1 VTENALY
8 YTFSTVAQTLA
19 AALAILAAFIVFR
32 LPDIETLFADFHD
45 EAHNYTTKVEADE
58 LLEAAQ
64 RGGRTRVDARLKDS
78 SATSGDPVTAE
89 AFLRRAEQVHNAWN
103 TRQTAL
109 YDLRA
114 VSIYGGTAISGSL
127 MALPFVPYLACHAGW
142 ARSIVAVIL
151 VLSIFTL
158 GLNYRM
164 IRRVIDPRTR
174 PRGQMVGG
182 DNNVEVGKNPG
193 AAVGGAGVNKERL
206 YSTFSVVSQTLAAV
220 LAILIAIVVVRL
232 PVMEADIGRARIVL
246 RLMFPEKYEQANRLF
261 EQHGVDGL
269 HSAGFRVDRDYLN
282 TGIHIE
288 AGYRALT
295 ILRRAFSAVWAAII
309 VTFVTIATCLIAL
322 PAVPYLAGHA
332 RLAWGLVVAVVG
344 LAVISFLT
352 YIWLIAQLL
361 GRPV

>member
-32 LPDIETLFADFHD
+32 LPDIETLFANFHD
-45 EAHNYTTKVEADE
+45 EAHDYTTKVEAAE

-89 AFLRRAEQVHNAWN
+89 AFLRRAQEVHRAWK

-109 YDLRA
+109 NDL
-114 VSIYGGTAISGSL
+114 SIAFIVGGVAIGGSL
-127 MALPFVPYLACHAGW
+127 LALPFVPNLVCQVVW
-142 ARSIVAVIL
+142 ATSIVAAIL
-151 VLSIFTL
+151 ILSIL
-158 GLNYRM
+158 ALVLNYRM
-164 IRRVIDPRTR
+164 IRRLINPRTQSR
-174 PRGQMVGG
+174 AQTGRG
-182 DNNVEVGKNPG
+182 DNNVEGGKNPG

-232 PVMEADIGRARIVL
+232 PGMEADIGRARIVL

-269 HSAGFRVDRDYLN
+269 HSAGVRVDRDYLN

-295 ILRRAFSAVWAAII
+295 ILRRALSAVWAAIV

>member
-1 VTENALY
+1 MSDNALY

-32 LPDIETLFADFHD
+32 LPNLEKLFADFHS
-45 EAHNYTTKVEADE
+45 EARSYTTKIDADK

-64 RGGRTRVDARLKDS
+64 RGGRERLDACLKDNN
-78 SATSGDPVTAE
+78 ATSGDPAFAE
-89 AFLRRAEQVHNAWN
+89 AFLRRAEEVHNAWK

-114 VSIYGGTAISGSL
+114 TFVFGGTAIGGSL
-127 MALPFVPYLACHAGW
+127 LALPFVPYLAWRVDW

-151 VLSIFTL
+151 VLSIFAL

-164 IRRVIDPRTR
+164 IRRIIDPRARSRAQT
-174 PRGQMVGG
+174 GGG
-182 DNNVEVGKNPG
+182 DNKPGAGTNPG
-193 AAVGGAGVNKERL
+193 AAGGGEGVNKERL

-232 PVMEADIGRARIVL
+232 PAMEADIVRARVVL
-246 RLMFPEKYEQANRLF
+246 RLMFPAQYEQVNKLF
-261 EQHGVDGL
+261 EQHGVSAL
-269 HSAGFRVDRDYLN
+269 HSAGFRVDQDYLN
-282 TGIHIE
+282 TGIHID

-295 ILRRAFSAVWAAII
+295 ILRRAFWAVWAAII
-309 VTFVTIATCLIAL
+309 VTFVTIATCLIAV
-322 PAVPYLAGHA
+322 PAVPYLASYA
-332 RLAWGLVVAVVG
+332 RLAWGLVVGVVG
-344 LAVISFLT
+344 LAVVSLLT